1 VPCGIRFA
9 SNKSCLCSTF
19 HEIAA
24 FRCGIPAGNTICLSA
39 LFPVGRSKLRMP
51 ILSYFLVVG
60 GALVGL
66 LLLFG
71 NGNGTEPIGAPLTS
85 AQTVGLPSFKPEPET
100 EHARVTAVNFAAAYK
115 HSEGKSAKTAE
126 TRPRPKAIANYS
138 KPESLSRFAEFPH
151 TNLNIH

>member
-1 VPCGIRFA
+1 
-9 SNKSCLCSTF
+9 
-19 HEIAA
+19 
-24 FRCGIPAGNTICLSA
+24 
-39 LFPVGRSKLRMP
+39 MP

-60 GALVGL
+60 SALVGL

-71 NGNGTEPIGAPLTS
+71 NRNGTEPIAAPLTS

-100 EHARVTAVNFAAAYK
+100 EHARVTAVNFAAAYRR
-115 HSEGKSAKTAE
+115 SERKPVKTAE
-126 TRPRPKAIANYS
+126 TRPRQKTIAKYS